1 MERIVLSEVDIKKC
15 CERLGKEIDNYLK
28 KIDDAGIPVFLG
40 VMNGGLPFMFELIK
54 KVETPCIVDTIQVS
68 SYEGTSSTGKVKVT
82 KEPDNSLKD
91 KIVILIEDI
100 IDTGLTMH
108 FLKQYIKDKFQPRE
122 VLVCVLVKR
131 ELEDAKYKVD
141 ADFTGLN
148 TKEKDFLVGF
158 GFDYFGL
165 YRNTPYVFIPSV
177 KEVKEW
183 NDLLEKEKNKKQE
196 D

>member
-1 MERIVLSEVDIKKC
+1 MERIILSEEDIKKC
-15 CERLGKEIDNYLK
+15 CERLGKEIDKYLRK
-28 KIDDAGIPVFLG
+28 KKKKKIPVFLG

-54 KVETPCIVDTIQVS
+54 RVKSPCIVDTIQVS

-82 KEPDNSLKD
+82 KEPDNPLKD
-91 KIVILIEDI
+91 KVVILVEDI

-108 FLKQYIKDKFQPRE
+108 FLKQYIKDKYQPKE

-131 ELEDAKYKVD
+131 EMGDVKYKIN
-141 ADFTGLN
+141 ADFTGLS
-148 TKEKDFLVGF
+148 TSEKDFLVGF

-165 YRNTPYVFIPSV
+165 HRNTPYVFVPEV

-183 NDLLEKEKNKKQE
+183 NALIEKEKQKISK
-196 D
+196 